1 MTNCSEPPGG
11 VPYSKAQ
18 ISLSVPQT
26 PASIIRSLTSVG
38 DEIFGS
44 GWSMIP
50 ISFLLG
56 VTAMAFM
63 SESSMIPLA
72 EYVGEPDYGNTCPDF
87 SLLDAR
93 WRYKDATE
101 IIS

>member
-56 VTAMAFM
+56 VTAMAFKKAEQ
-63 SESSMIPLA
+63 SEQLPRCVSR
-72 EYVGEPDYGNTCPDF
+72 
-87 SLLDAR
+87 DAR
-93 WRYKDATE
+93 VIGSKLPDKYSPIRDMAA
-101 IIS
+101 